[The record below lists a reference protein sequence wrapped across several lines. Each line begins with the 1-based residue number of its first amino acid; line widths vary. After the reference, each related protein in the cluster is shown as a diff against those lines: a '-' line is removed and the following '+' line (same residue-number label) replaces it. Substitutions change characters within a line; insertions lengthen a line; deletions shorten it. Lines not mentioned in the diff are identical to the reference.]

1 MHFGLSALGEHHQLQ
16 AQIAD
21 GAHEGLGADALA
33 VFESRECGVGGTDDL
48 GELILG
54 VPLFLAGF
62 LEKRPELVKAVH
74 IGSLHRTSPIGY
86 QFFLILADIGKMS
99 NILDRSENEVIVK
112 YF

>member
-1 MHFGLSALGEHHQLQ
+1 M
-16 AQIAD
+16 
-21 GAHEGLGADALA
+21 
-33 VFESRECGVGGTDDL
+33 GGTDDL

-74 IGSLHRTSPIGY
+74 IGPLHRTSPIGY

-99 NILDRSENEVIVK
+99 NILDRLENEVIVK